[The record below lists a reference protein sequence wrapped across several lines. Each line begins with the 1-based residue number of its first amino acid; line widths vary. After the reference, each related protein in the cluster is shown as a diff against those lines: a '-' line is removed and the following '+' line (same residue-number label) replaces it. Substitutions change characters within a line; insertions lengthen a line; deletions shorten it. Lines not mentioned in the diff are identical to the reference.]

1 MSVIISSK
9 DLNRFKVR
17 KSINTEWRQ
26 LSSKNWDV
34 NNVYLLRSRGWR
46 AEWVPE
52 VETCHQ
58 SCDSELQHWS
68 HHDTG
73 LWSLIR
79 HDSDHWEWL
88 AAVQCCDRS
97 ADHWDMSCD
106 QRQCWSGAGHGAGH
120 GAPLEQD
127 HWCWDQTECRG
138 RWGKSCTAAETQKYH
153 KQWVLRIFVLIRRRT
168 MVL

>member
-1 MSVIISSK
+1 M
-9 DLNRFKVR
+9 
-17 KSINTEWRQ
+17 INI
-26 LSSKNWDV
+26 

-138 RWGKSCTAAETQKYH
+138 RWGKSCTAAATQKYH
-153 KQWVLRIFVLIRRRT
+153 KQWCCKWWYQWCIQHDNTNNFYTSKLLSIAEIQ
-168 MVL
+168 